1 VRAVNRRRWLEAAG
15 LVALVHPRLGL
26 AAGDGDDAP
35 ARPGQPLRFPRDH
48 GAHLQDRIEWWY
60 ATGWLNRGSSVPP
73 LGFQLTF
80 FRQRT
85 DLPRAASGAAG
96 RFAPLQLLSAHA
108 AVSDIGANRHRHAQR
123 VARWSG
129 NPQAAEARA
138 SATDTNVAIGPWQFS
153 RDEQGVYR
161 ARIPAEEAGFELDLS
176 LKPTQPLLLQGHDGT
191 SQRGPLA
198 EDFSH
203 YYTQPQLAV
212 QARLRLDGRETTHTG
227 TAWLDHEWSEKLVP
241 DNASGWDWIGM
252 NLDNGAALTASQV
265 RGGPGGPV
273 RGGPGGPV
281 WAGCSYREANKPGE
295 PGEPVQTFFGPQA
308 VRFEPLRYWK
318 SPATGASYP
327 VGWRVTTP
335 IGRFDINALMDAQE
349 LDSRASTASVYW
361 EGLADLLDAGGRR
374 VGRGYLEMTGYVEPL
389 RRG

>member
-1 VRAVNRRRWLEAAG
+1 MVNRRRWLEAAG
-15 LVALVHPRLGL
+15 LLALAHPCIGR
-26 AAGDGDDAP
+26 ASDDDAP
-35 ARPGQPLRFPRDH
+35 ARPGRPLRFPRDH
-48 GAHLQDRIEWWY
+48 GAHPQDRIEWWY
-60 ATGWLNRGSSVPP
+60 ATGWLNRADRDKAPP

-85 DLPRAASGAAG
+85 DLPQLASGSAG

-129 NPQAAEARA
+129 DARPAQARA
-138 SATDTNVAIGPWQFS
+138 SAADTDVAIGPWHL
-153 RDEQGVYR
+153 RREQGVYR
-161 ARIPAEEAGFELDLS
+161 ARIPADEAGFELDLQ
-176 LKPTQPLLLQGHDGT
+176 LKPTQPLLLQGHAGT

-212 QARLRLDGRETTHTG
+212 QARLRLDGRETIHTG

-241 DNASGWDWIGM
+241 GNATGWDWIGM
-252 NLDNGAALTASQV
+252 NLDSGAALTASQV
-265 RGGPGGPV
+265 RGGA
-273 RGGPGGPV
+273 GGPV
-281 WAGCSYREANKPGE
+281 WAGCSYREPG
-295 PGEPVQTFFGPQA
+295 GGAAQTFFGPQA

-318 SPATGASYP
+318 SPLTGASYP
-327 VGWRVTTP
+327 VRWRITTP
-335 IGRFDINALMDAQE
+335 IGRFDVNALMDAQE

-361 EGLADLLDAGGRR
+361 EGLADLLDSAGRR

>member
-1 VRAVNRRRWLEAAG
+1 VSGLNRRRWLEAAG
-15 LVALVHPRLGL
+15 WLAVAQPQLGI
-26 AAGDGDDAP
+26 AGDDDAP
-35 ARPGQPLRFPRDH
+35 ARAGQSLRFPRDH

-60 ATGWLNRGSSVPP
+60 ATGWLNRADRDKAPP

-85 DLPRAASGAAG
+85 DLPRAASGSAG

-108 AVSDIGANRHRHAQR
+108 AVSDIGAKRHRHAQR

-129 NPQAAEARA
+129 DPLSAEARA
-138 SATDTNVAIGPWQFS
+138 SVADTDVAIGAWHLS
-153 RDEQGVYR
+153 RNGQGVYR
-161 ARIPAEEAGFELDLS
+161 ARIPAEEAGFDLDLE
-176 LKPTQPLLLQGHDGT
+176 LKPTQPLLLQGHAGT
-191 SQRGPLA
+191 SQRGPLT

-203 YYTQPQLAV
+203 YYTQPQLTV
-212 QARLRLDGRETTHTG
+212 QARLRLDGRETVHTG

-241 DNASGWDWIGM
+241 DNATGWDWIGM
-252 NLDNGAALTASQV
+252 NLASGAALTASQV
-265 RGGPGGPV
+265 RGGA
-273 RGGPGGPV
+273 GGPV
-281 WAGCSYREANKPGE
+281 WAGCSYRQARG
-295 PGEPVQTFFGPQA
+295 PVQTFFGPQA
-308 VRFEPLRYWK
+308 VRFEPLRHWK

-335 IGRFDINALMDAQE
+335 IGRFDVNALMDAQE

-361 EGLADLLDAGGRR
+361 EGLADLLDATGRR

>member
-1 VRAVNRRRWLEAAG
+1 
-15 LVALVHPRLGL
+15 
-26 AAGDGDDAP
+26 
-35 ARPGQPLRFPRDH
+35 
-48 GAHLQDRIEWWY
+48 
-60 ATGWLNRGSSVPP
+60 
-73 LGFQLTF
+73 
-80 FRQRT
+80 
-85 DLPRAASGAAG
+85 
-96 RFAPLQLLSAHA
+96 LLSAHA
-108 AVSDIGANRHRHAQR
+108 AVSDIGTAKHRHAQR

-129 NPQAAEARA
+129 DPRAAEARA
-138 SATDTNVAIGPWQFS
+138 SAIDTDVAIGPWQLL
-153 RDEQGVYR
+153 RDQSGVYR
-161 ARIPAEEAGFELDLS
+161 ARIPAEEAGFDLDLE
-176 LKPTQPLLLQGHDGT
+176 LKPTQPLLLQGHAGT

-212 QARLRLDGRETTHTG
+212 RARLRLDGRESTHTG

-265 RGGPGGPV
+265 RGGSASS
-273 RGGPGGPV
+273 PV
-281 WAGCSYREANKPGE
+281 WVGCSYREPG
-295 PGEPVQTFFGPQA
+295 GPVQIFFGASA
-308 VRFEPLRYWK
+308 VRFEPLRHWK

-335 IGRFDINALMDAQE
+335 IGRFDVNALMEAQE

-361 EGLADLLDAGGRR
+361 EGLADLLDASGRR